1 MFGIDGVR
9 TTGQEWLQKG
19 LLTATVLVPPNTD
32 RAIQMLTHAMRTG
45 TIPAEKTLT
54 VPKSLP
60 ALEELV
66 NRSSPRSQAAKAQ
79 GY

>member
-1 MFGIDGVR
+1 
-9 TTGQEWLQKG
+9 
-19 LLTATVLVPPNTD
+19 
-32 RAIQMLTHAMRTG
+32 MLTHAMRTG

-54 VPKSLP
+54 APKSLP